1 MSNAQNF
8 YERLKKLREEQT
20 RSLQSVQ
27 QPLYLYASEDPEQPS
42 PQPLEKSKVA
52 DSKTKEGYVDLDLA
66 ETYIDFDIS

>member
-27 QPLYLYASEDPEQPS
+27 QPLYLYASEAPEQPS